1 MDHALL
7 CVCSPP
13 PNNTTAPTNN
23 CYALDVP
30 YDTNTLPPSCH
41 HHCRHITIR
50 YFRQP
55 YQSTNGLNYDDS
67 VYLMDVDTLRWQ
79 RLAALPWPDALR
91 QADGSSGKAVPPG
104 RYLSGMVFVSM
115 NALSWKRTWTYR
127 ALFDQL
133 LGSTHANFLSSM
145 SDSLLVY
152 GGFNGATGSMEDGS
166 SGG

>member
-1 MDHALL
+1 MFPSSND
-7 CVCSPP
+7 
-13 PNNTTAPTNN
+13 TTPTII
-23 CYALDVP
+23 CCASDIF
-30 YDTNTLPPSCH
+30 DGTNPTLPPSPRFH
-41 HHCRHITIR
+41 LSSSSLITTR

-79 RLAALPWPDALR
+79 RLTALPWPDTLR
-91 QADGSSGKAVPPG
+91 QVDESSGKSLPPG

-115 NALSWKRTWTYR
+115 NLLSWKRTWNYR
-127 ALFDQL
+127 ALFDRL

-152 GGFNGATGSMEDGS
+152 GGFNGATGSIEDGS